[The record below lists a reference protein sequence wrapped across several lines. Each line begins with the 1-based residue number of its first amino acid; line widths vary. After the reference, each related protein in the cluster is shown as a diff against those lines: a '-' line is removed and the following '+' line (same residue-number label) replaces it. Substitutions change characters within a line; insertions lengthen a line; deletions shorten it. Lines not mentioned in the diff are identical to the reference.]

1 MQGARA
7 TFIAASLGE
16 SAQMNG
22 ADPYYYYKYILE
34 EMPKHRLDEDDSYLD
49 DMLPWSEKCLAYEK
63 SEKQRIVNQF
73 APPENEKPRTPRKA
87 DRQEKAG

>member
-1 MQGARA
+1 
-7 TFIAASLGE
+7 
-16 SAQMNG
+16 MNG

-87 DRQEKAG
+87 DRQEKAGKYD

>member
-1 MQGARA
+1 
-7 TFIAASLGE
+7 
-16 SAQMNG
+16 MNG
-22 ADPYYYYKYILE
+22 ADPYYYYYYYKYILE

-49 DMLPWSEKCLAYEK
+49 DMLPWSEKCLVYEK

-73 APPENEKPRTPRKA
+73 APPGNEKPRTPRKA